1 MIQRCLRLVK
11 TIGEH
16 LPGLFLVA
24 MADALAGKGEAS
36 PEEIEQEVAG
46 LLERLQQVEQ
56 ENVAPVRT
64 SPPLISGKDLI
75 KHLHLTPSPQF
86 RKILDQVEEAYME
99 QSIATREQ
107 GLALAESIVKNQD
120 STHA

>member
-1 MIQRCLRLVK
+1 M
-11 TIGEH
+11 
-16 LPGLFLVA
+16 PGLFLVA

-64 SPPLISGKDLI
+64 AAPLISGKDLI
-75 KHLHLTPSPQF
+75 NHLHLTPGPQF
-86 RKILDQVEEAYME
+86 RKILEQVEDAYME
-99 QSIATREQ
+99 QSITTREQ
-107 GLALAESIVKNQD
+107 GLVLAESIVKNQD